1 MTTRG
6 GASEDQ
12 MPGTAKGRR
21 VGEGNNEMPKLA
33 ARSKAAKL
41 KPVAATSSV
50 AKSKTAKSSA
60 ANKPATRRA
69 RAESPAAA
77 PRRPRDAT
85 ATAKR
90 ILKAAIAEFAAHGY
104 AGARIDAIARR
115 ADANMRML
123 YHYFGSKNALYV
135 KVLEAVFDDIR
146 LQEQRLNLQNEAP
159 LPAMIRL
166 FDFTYDHFASN
177 PLFIR
182 ILTSENLLGAKHLSR
197 SARVSALSSPLLVA
211 MREALKRGEQEGVF
225 RNGIDP
231 LQLYVSMVA
240 MSYFHISNAP
250 TLSHLFSSN
259 LSTTRWRAERRQHAT
274 EMFTAYLTS
283 GVLAPP

>member
-1 MTTRG
+1 
-6 GASEDQ
+6 
-12 MPGTAKGRR
+12 
-21 VGEGNNEMPKLA
+21 
-33 ARSKAAKL
+33 
-41 KPVAATSSV
+41 
-50 AKSKTAKSSA
+50 
-60 ANKPATRRA
+60 
-69 RAESPAAA
+69 
-77 PRRPRDAT
+77 
-85 ATAKR
+85 
-90 ILKAAIAEFAAHGY
+90 
-104 AGARIDAIARR
+104 
-115 ADANMRML
+115 ML

-211 MREALKRGEQEGVF
+211 MRDVLKRGEDEGAF
-225 RNGIDP
+225 RKDIDP

-240 MSYFHISNAP
+240 MSYFHISNVLM
-250 TLSHLFSSN
+250 LSASVQFEPVDRPL
-259 LSTTRWRAERRQHAT
+259 ARRGGRMPD
-274 EMFTAYLTS
+274 MFTDTLFRGWHRS
-283 GVLAPP
+283 ELMPKSML